1 MSRPVR
7 CRKIGEMPQYT
18 IFKPAGIPGRG
29 LEDVALTLDEFE
41 AIRLADLQGL
51 YQDEAARQ
59 MEISRQTFG
68 NILAAAHHKV
78 AECLIE
84 GKTLHI
90 EGGAIEIA
98 PRTFLCRA
106 CRHRWQAA
114 HGAERPEACPTCRS
128 GEISCEHNEAAVECS
143 SEGTHHGRRRCCRR
157 SQGTQEFS

>member
-18 IFKPAGIPGRG
+18 IFKPAGIPGRE
-29 LEDVALTLDEFE
+29 LENVALTLDEFE

-59 MEISRQTFG
+59 MGISRQTFG

-90 EGGAIEIA
+90 EGGAIEMM

-114 HGAERPEACPTCRS
+114 HGADRPDACPTCQS
-128 GEISCEHNEAAVECS
+128 GEISRECNDAAVENLV
-143 SEGTHHGRRRCCRR
+143 EETHRGRRRCCRKLQQIQDH
-157 SQGTQEFS
+157 S

>member
-29 LEDVALTLDEFE
+29 LEELTLTLDEFE

-59 MEISRQTFG
+59 MGISRQTFG
-68 NILAAAHHKV
+68 NILVAAHQKV

-90 EGGAIEIA
+90 EGGAIEMM
-98 PRTFLCRA
+98 PRTFFCRA
-106 CRHRWQAA
+106 CQHRWHEAR
-114 HGAERPEACPTCRS
+114 GTDRPEACPTCQS
-128 GEISCEHNEAAVECS
+128 VEISRECNEAAVENS
-143 SEGTHHGRRRCCRR
+143 DEKTHHGRRRCCRR
-157 SQGTQEFS
+157 SLGMQDFS